1 MKILVLNCGSSSIK
15 YQLLDVEGEASS
27 TLLAKGLI
35 ERVGQSEGK
44 LVHKPVGKSVFELVQ
59 PIENHTVGI
68 SLIID
73 ALVDAEH
80 GVISDITE
88 IAAAGHRVA
97 HGGEFFTDSALIDEK
112 AKAEIESLF
121 DLAPLHNPPAL
132 KGVLAIEE
140 ILPAIK
146 QVAVFDTSFHS
157 SMPQKNYMYAIP
169 YEYYEKLRIRRYGF
183 HGTSHKFVAKKA
195 CQMVGLDVNNAKVIT
210 CHIGNG
216 ASITAIKNGKSVNT
230 SMGFTPVDGLVMGT
244 RCGEVDP
251 SALLY
256 IMDKEG
262 ADSTRIGNIIN
273 KESGLEGVSGVSS
286 DMRDIMAAVM
296 SGNERAQ
303 LVFDMFTGRLRRYIG
318 AYMAELGGC
327 DVIVFTGGIGENEF
341 HVRHNT
347 LEGLEALG
355 VHFDD
360 KANEDTTLG
369 ESRVISK
376 EGSPVK
382 VVIACTDEELVIAT
396 DTYEIVSAL

>member
-15 YQLLDVEGEASS
+15 YQLLEVEGEANS
-27 TLLAKGLI
+27 TLLAKGLV
-35 ERVGQSEGK
+35 ERVGQSEGR
-44 LVHKPVGKSVFELVQ
+44 LVHKPVGKDIFELKQ
-59 PIENHTVGI
+59 PIADHTSGI
-68 SLIID
+68 SLILD
-73 ALVDAEH
+73 ALVNPVH
-80 GVISDITE
+80 GVISSVEE

-97 HGGEFFTDSALIDEK
+97 HGGEFFTESALIDEK

-157 SMPQKNYMYAIP
+157 SMPKKNFVYGIP

-195 CQMVGLDVNNAKVIT
+195 CGMTGLDFDTAKVIT

-216 ASITAIKNGKSVNT
+216 ASITAIKDGKSVNT

-262 ADSTRIGNIIN
+262 VGADRIGDIIN
-273 KESGLEGVSGVSS
+273 KESGLLGVSGVSS
-286 DMRDIMAAVM
+286 DMRDVIAAM
-296 SGNERAQ
+296 NEGNERAQ
-303 LVFDMFTGRLRRYIG
+303 LIFDMFNSRLRRYIG
-318 AYMAELGGC
+318 AYMAELGGA
-327 DVIVFTGGIGENEF
+327 DVIVFTGGIGENEEP
-341 HVRHNT
+341 VRRDVMQ
-347 LEGLEALG
+347 GLEALG
-355 VHFDD
+355 IHFDD
-360 KANEDTTLG
+360 EANWDNSRG
-369 ESRVISK
+369 ESRIISK
-376 EGSPVK
+376 ENSPVK
-382 VVIACTDEELVIAT
+382 VVIASTDEELVIAT
-396 DTYEIVSAL
+396 DTYDIVSAL